1 MTSKKSNQSY
11 GLPKPIIELT
21 MEQDFQMKKLELR
34 LSSGEVKYEDLATVF
49 LAMQHQ
55 NFVLSNSI
63 TNLVDKWPKV
73 HPTINEVPA
82 MFGILLE
89 NKD

>member
-1 MTSKKSNQSY
+1 
-11 GLPKPIIELT
+11 
-21 MEQDFQMKKLELR
+21 MKKLELR

>member
-1 MTSKKSNQSY
+1 
-11 GLPKPIIELT
+11 
-21 MEQDFQMKKLELR
+21 MKKLELR

-89 NKD
+89 NRD

>member
-1 MTSKKSNQSY
+1 
-11 GLPKPIIELT
+11 
-21 MEQDFQMKKLELR
+21 MEQEFQMKKLELR
-34 LSSGEVKYEDLATVF
+34 LNSGEVAYEDLATIF

-63 TNLVDKWPKV
+63 TNLVNKWPKV
-73 HPTINEVPA
+73 QPTINEVPA

>member
-1 MTSKKSNQSY
+1 
-11 GLPKPIIELT
+11 

-34 LSSGEVKYEDLATVF
+34 LNSGEVQYEDLATVF

-82 MFGILLE
+82 MFGILLD
-89 NKD
+89 NRT